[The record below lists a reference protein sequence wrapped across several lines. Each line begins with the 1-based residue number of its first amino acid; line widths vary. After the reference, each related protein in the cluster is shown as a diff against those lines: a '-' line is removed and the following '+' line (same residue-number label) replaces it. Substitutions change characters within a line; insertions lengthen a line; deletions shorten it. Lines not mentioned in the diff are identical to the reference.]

1 MTFFRFLAVSLL
13 TSTCFLAT
21 AQKVKYKD
29 IYVWLANKQY
39 DEAEPFLKRYL
50 KENDD
55 NPNAVLYMGLI
66 YEHKSLKND
75 ILKEGNRSIANMDSA
90 SLTLDKALKLIT
102 EKELRKNDEYY
113 ETFKRR
119 DLRTGE
125 YGVKISDIQ
134 FFIEKRLQELR
145 ERKDKIKL
153 VNFYFALTD
162 STYSRSQRHYHA
174 LQQQYGNKKSMLLRS
189 DNATLDQLSKLNTS
203 FDSCLKAFDIFKTN
217 VQALGKSNYNYQLT
231 LNEITD
237 LSNDVN
243 NKVDFLNDQLQLW
256 NFKKFAEESEKV
268 IRDEI
273 TPLKDHLISAD
284 IDINKLRE
292 KLLRDSVSVRVE
304 MEKLSTKLFHQKLT
318 AYDDKPLPTL
328 LFNLKIAEINYRS
341 DLAAHLLLKDS
352 ANIPLKLTLAKQEWN
367 AVKVLDSLAKAL
379 PVTLIDEKAADYE
392 YFIKNTYNQ
401 ASVLK
406 SYVRGLQEFAEREM
420 ALKDFEVKFRTEGIN
435 WLIVESGDSVSLQ
448 LNPGLEKRYQP
459 LVILPEKYTA
469 GLHFK
474 DSLAISGYLYAITL
488 SRKPDLAIKFP
499 VDVGYKHKT
508 LAQSKAFIVH
518 DAGEQI
524 FFVILYNENKV
535 KDKISVTVAKIYRS
549 DGLAWSNHFK
559 VDMPPASATFINGE
573 LIITGLDDK
582 KWVLDKNGKMK

>member
-1 MTFFRFLAVSLL
+1 M
-13 TSTCFLAT
+13 STCFLAT

-55 NPNAVLYMGLI
+55 NPNAILYMGLI

-75 ILKEGNRSIANMDSA
+75 ILKEGNISIANMDSA

-153 VNFYFALTD
+153 VHFYFALTD
-162 STYSRSQRHYHA
+162 STYNRSQKHYHV

-189 DNATLDQLSKLNTS
+189 DNTTLDQLSKLNAS

-217 VQALGKSNYNYQLT
+217 VQALGKSNYNYQLS
-231 LNEITD
+231 LNEISD
-237 LSNDVN
+237 LSKDGT
-243 NKVDFLNDQLQLW
+243 NKVDFLNDQVQLW

-273 TPLKDHLISAD
+273 TPLKDHLVSAD

-292 KLLRDSVSVRVE
+292 KLLRDSVSVRAE

-318 AYDDKPLPTL
+318 
-328 LFNLKIAEINYRS
+328 
-341 DLAAHLLLKDS
+341 
-352 ANIPLKLTLAKQEWN
+352 
-367 AVKVLDSLAKAL
+367 
-379 PVTLIDEKAADYE
+379 
-392 YFIKNTYNQ
+392 
-401 ASVLK
+401 
-406 SYVRGLQEFAEREM
+406 M
-420 ALKDFEVKFRTEGIN
+420 
-435 WLIVESGDSVSLQ
+435 
-448 LNPGLEKRYQP
+448 
-459 LVILPEKYTA
+459 
-469 GLHFK
+469 
-474 DSLAISGYLYAITL
+474 
-488 SRKPDLAIKFP
+488 
-499 VDVGYKHKT
+499 
-508 LAQSKAFIVH
+508 
-518 DAGEQI
+518 
-524 FFVILYNENKV
+524 
-535 KDKISVTVAKIYRS
+535 
-549 DGLAWSNHFK
+549 
-559 VDMPPASATFINGE
+559 
-573 LIITGLDDK
+573 
-582 KWVLDKNGKMK
+582 

>member
-1 MTFFRFLAVSLL
+1 MTLVRFLIVCVLVS
-13 TSTCFLAT
+13 TSFLAT

-75 ILKEGNRSIANMDSA
+75 ILKEGTVSVANMDSA
-90 SLTLDKALKLIT
+90 NLFLDQAFKLIT

-153 VNFYFALTD
+153 VNFYFVLTD
-162 STYSRSQRHYHA
+162 STYNRSQKHYRV
-174 LQQQYGNKKSMLLRS
+174 LQQKYGNTKSMLLRA
-189 DNATLDQLSKLNTS
+189 DNTTLEQLRQLSST
-203 FDSCLKAFDIFKTN
+203 FDSCQKAFDIFKTN
-217 VQALGKSNYNYQLT
+217 VQALGKTNYNYQLT
-231 LNEITD
+231 LNEIRD
-237 LSNDVN
+237 LRKDGND
-243 NKVDFLNDQLQLW
+243 KIDLLNDQVQLW
-256 NFKKFAEESEKV
+256 NFRKFAEESIKV

-273 TPLKDHLISAD
+273 TPLKDHLVSAD

-292 KLLRDSVSVRVE
+292 KLLRDSISVRSE
-304 MEKLSTKLFHQKLT
+304 MEKLSAKLLHEKLK
-318 AYDDKPLPTL
+318 AYDDQPLPAL

-341 DLAAHLLLKDS
+341 DLASHRLLKDS
-352 ANIPLKLTLAKQEWN
+352 ANIPLQLKMGKEELASI
-367 AVKVLDSLAKAL
+367 KVLDSLAKAL
-379 PVTLIDEKAADYE
+379 PSTMIDEKAEDYE
-392 YFIKNTYNQ
+392 HFIKNTYNQ
-401 ASVLK
+401 TSVLK
-406 SYVRGLQEFAEREM
+406 SYVGGLQEFAEREM
-420 ALKDFEVKFRTEGIN
+420 ALKDFEVKFRSKGIN
-435 WLIVESGDSVSLQ
+435 WLVVGEDSVSLQ
-448 LNPGLEKRYQP
+448 LMPGVERPYQP
-459 LVILPEKYTA
+459 LALIPEKYTA
-469 GLHFK
+469 GLYFK
-474 DSLAISGYLYAITL
+474 DSIAREGYLYGITL

-499 VDVGYKHKT
+499 IDVGYRHST
-508 LAQSKAFIVH
+508 LAQAKAFIIH

-524 FFVILYNENKV
+524 FFVIIYNENKV
-535 KDKISVTVAKIYRS
+535 GGKLPVTVAKIYRS

-559 VDMPPASATFINGE
+559 VDMIPSSANFINGE
-573 LIITGLDDK
+573 LIVTGLDDK

>member
-1 MTFFRFLAVSLL
+1 MTLVRFFLVSVLACS
-13 TSTCFLAT
+13 SILAT

-29 IYVWLANKQY
+29 IYLWLANKQY

-75 ILKEGNRSIANMDSA
+75 ILKEGAASVSNMDSA
-90 SLTLDKALKLIT
+90 TLTLNQALKLIT

-113 ETFKRR
+113 EPFKRR

-134 FFIEKRLQELR
+134 FFIEKRLQEIR

-162 STYSRSQRHYHA
+162 STYSRSQRQYSA
-174 LQQQYGNKKSMLLRS
+174 LQQKYSSKKSMLLRA
-189 DNATLDQLSKLNTS
+189 DNATIEQLNYLSST
-203 FDSCLKAFDIFKTN
+203 FDSCQKAFDIFKTN
-217 VQALGKSNYNYQLT
+217 VQALGKTNYNYQLT
-231 LNEITD
+231 LKDIKDLTSDGNE
-237 LSNDVN
+237 
-243 NKVDFLNDQLQLW
+243 KVDLLNDKVELW
-256 NFKKFAEESEKV
+256 NYKKFADESAKL

-273 TPLKDHLISAD
+273 TPLKDHLVSAD

-292 KLLRDSVSVRVE
+292 KLLRDSVSVRAE
-304 MEKLSTKLFHQKLT
+304 MEKLSTKLLHEKLT
-318 AYDDKPLPTL
+318 AYDDQPLPTL

-341 DLAAHLLLKDS
+341 DLAEHLLLRDS
-352 ANIPLKLTLAKQEWN
+352 ANIPLQLQLAKSELTSI
-367 AVKVLDSLAKAL
+367 KVLDSLAKNL
-379 PVTLIDEKAADYE
+379 PSTLIDEKADDYE

-406 SYVRGLQEFAEREM
+406 SYVRGLQEFADREK
-420 ALKDFEVKFRTEGIN
+420 ALRDFEVKFRTKGIN
-435 WLIVESGDSVSLQ
+435 WLVVGLDSVSLQ
-448 LNPGLEKRYQP
+448 MNPGPDKAYQP
-459 LVILPEKYTA
+459 LVIMPEKYTA
-469 GLHFK
+469 GLYFK
-474 DSLAISGYLYAITL
+474 DSVATEGYLYAITV

-524 FFVILYNENKV
+524 FFVITYNENKV
-535 KDKISVTVAKIYRS
+535 EDKLSVTVAKIYRS

-559 VDMPPASATFINGE
+559 LDMIPASATFINGE
-573 LIITGLDDK
+573 LIVTGLDDK

>member
-1 MTFFRFLAVSLL
+1 MTLVRFLAVSVLV
-13 TSTCFLAT
+13 STCFLAT

-75 ILKEGNRSIANMDSA
+75 ILKEGNISIANMDSA
-90 SLTLDKALKLIT
+90 SLTLDKALVLIT

-162 STYSRSQRHYHA
+162 STYNRSQKHYHV
-174 LQQQYGNKKSMLLRS
+174 LQEKYGNKKSMLLRS
-189 DNATLDQLSKLNTS
+189 DNTTLDQLSKLSAS

-217 VQALGKSNYNYQLT
+217 VQALGKSNYNYQLA
-231 LNEITD
+231 LNEIKD
-237 LSNDVN
+237 LKNDGN
-243 NKVDFLNDQLQLW
+243 EKVDFLNDQVKLW
-256 NFKKFAEESEKV
+256 NFKRFAEESEKV

-273 TPLKDHLISAD
+273 TPLKDHLVSAD

-292 KLLRDSVSVRVE
+292 KLLKDSVSVRE
-304 MEKLSTKLFHQKLT
+304 DMEKLNAKLFHQKLIV
-318 AYDDKPLPTL
+318 YDDKPLPTL
-328 LFNLKIAEINYRS
+328 LFNLKIAEVNYRS
-341 DLAAHLLLKDS
+341 DLAAHVLLKDS
-352 ANIPLKLTLAKQEWN
+352 ANIPLKLNLAKQELK

-379 PVTLIDEKAADYE
+379 PVSLIDEKADDYE

-420 ALKDFEVKFRTEGIN
+420 ALKDFEVKFRTKGIN
-435 WLIVESGDSVSLQ
+435 WLTVEDDSVSLQ
-448 LNPGLEKRYQP
+448 LNPGLDKAYQP
-459 LVILPEKYTA
+459 LVIMPEKYTA

-474 DSLAISGYLYAITL
+474 DSVATSGYLYGITL

-535 KDKISVTVAKIYRS
+535 KDKLTVTVAKIYRS

-573 LIITGLDDK
+573 LIVTGFDDK

>member
-1 MTFFRFLAVSLL
+1 MTLVRFFLVSVLVS
-13 TSTCFLAT
+13 TSFLAT

-39 DEAEPFLKRYL
+39 DDAEPFLKRYL

-66 YEHKSLKND
+66 FEHNSLKND
-75 ILKEGNRSIANMDSA
+75 ILKEGVISVANMDSA
-90 SLTLDKALKLIT
+90 SLFLDKAMNLIT

-153 VNFYFALTD
+153 VSFYFALTD
-162 STYSRSQRHYHA
+162 STYNRSQRHYQA
-174 LQQQYGNKKSMLLRS
+174 LQKKFSSKKSMLLRA
-189 DNATLDQLSKLNTS
+189 DNATLQQLSQISET
-203 FDSCLKAFDIFKTN
+203 FDSCQKAFDIFKTN
-217 VQALGKSNYNYQLT
+217 VQALGKTNYNYQLT
-231 LNEITD
+231 LKEIKDLANDGNE
-237 LSNDVN
+237 
-243 NKVDFLNDQLQLW
+243 KVDLLNDQVQLW
-256 NFKKFAEESEKV
+256 NFKKFADESSKL

-292 KLLRDSVSVRVE
+292 KLLRDTVSVRAE
-304 MEKLSTKLFHQKLT
+304 MEKLRGKLLHEKL
-318 AYDDKPLPTL
+318 ANYDDQPLPTL

-341 DLAAHLLLKDS
+341 DLASNLQLKDS
-352 ANIPLKLTLAKQEWN
+352 ANIPLQLKIANEELASI
-367 AVKVLDSLAKAL
+367 KVLDSLAKAL
-379 PVTLIDEKAADYE
+379 PSSLIDEKADDYE
-392 YFIKNTYNQ
+392 NFIENTYNQ
-401 ASVLK
+401 TSVLK
-406 SYVRGLQEFAEREM
+406 SYVRGLQEFAEREK
-420 ALKDFEVKFRTEGIN
+420 ALKDFDVKFRAKGIN
-435 WLIVESGDSVSLQ
+435 WLVVDADSVSLQ
-448 LNPGLEKRYQP
+448 LNPGLTRHYQP
-459 LVILPEKYTA
+459 LVIMPEKYTA
-469 GLHFK
+469 GLFFK
-474 DSLAISGYLYAITL
+474 DSIATEGYLYGITV

-499 VDVGYKHKT
+499 VDVGYKHSS

-535 KDKISVTVAKIYRS
+535 GDKLSVTVAKIYRS

-559 VDMPPASATFINGE
+559 VDMIPASANFINGE
-573 LIITGLDDK
+573 LIVTGLDDK

>member
-1 MTFFRFLAVSLL
+1 MTLVRFFLVFALVCS
-13 TSTCFLAT
+13 SILAT

-29 IYVWLANKQY
+29 IYLWLANKQY

-66 YEHKSLKND
+66 YEHKALKND
-75 ILKEGNRSIANMDSA
+75 ILKEGAASVSNMDSA
-90 SLTLDKALKLIT
+90 TQTLNQALKLIT

-113 ETFKRR
+113 ESFKRR

-134 FFIEKRLQELR
+134 FFVEKRLQEIR

-162 STYSRSQRHYHA
+162 STYSRSQRQYST
-174 LQQQYGNKKSMLLRS
+174 LQNKYSSKKSMFLRA
-189 DNATLDQLSKLNTS
+189 DNATLEQLTYLSNT
-203 FDSCLKAFDIFKTN
+203 FDSCQKAFDIFKTN
-217 VQALGKSNYNYQLT
+217 VQALGKTNYNYQLT
-231 LNEITD
+231 LKDIKDLARDGNE
-237 LSNDVN
+237 
-243 NKVDFLNDQLQLW
+243 KVDFLNDQVQLW
-256 NFKKFAEESEKV
+256 NYKKFADESIKL

-273 TPLKDHLISAD
+273 TPLKDHLVSAD

-292 KLLRDSVSVRVE
+292 KLLRDTVSVRAE
-304 MEKLSTKLFHQKLT
+304 MAKLSTKLLHDKLT
-318 AYDDKPLPTL
+318 AYDDQPLPTL

-341 DLAAHLLLKDS
+341 DLAEHLLVKDS
-352 ANIPLKLTLAKQEWN
+352 ADIPLKLKLAKGEL
-367 AVKVLDSLAKAL
+367 ASIKVLDSLAKNL
-379 PVTLIDEKAADYE
+379 PSTLIDEKADDYE

-406 SYVRGLQEFAEREM
+406 SYVRGLQEFAEREK
-420 ALKDFEVKFRTEGIN
+420 ALKDFEVKFRSKGIN
-435 WLIVESGDSVSLQ
+435 WLVVGVDSVSLQ
-448 LNPGLEKRYQP
+448 INPGLEKAYQP
-459 LVILPEKYTA
+459 LVIMPEKYTA
-469 GLHFK
+469 GLYFK
-474 DSLAISGYLYAITL
+474 DSVATEGYLYGITV
-488 SRKPDLAIKFP
+488 SRKPDLAVKFP
-499 VDVGYKHKT
+499 VDAGYKHKT

-524 FFVILYNENKV
+524 FFVITYNENKV
-535 KDKISVTVAKIYRS
+535 DDKLSVTVAKIYRS

-559 VDMPPASATFINGE
+559 VDMIPASANFINGE
-573 LIITGLDDK
+573 LIVTGLDDK